1 MPHYFCTYFDKNY
14 LPRGMAL
21 YNSLKRHCADFRL
34 WVLCMDVESHAA
46 LSDMSLKDIELIR
59 LEDFERGDA
68 DLQRAKNNRSVI
80 EYYFTCTP
88 SLPLFVLNHW
98 REVELITY
106 LDADLYFFS
115 DPSPIYEEMKDA
127 SIAIIPHRFSA
138 AMQHFLKNGKYNV
151 GWLSF
156 RRDEEGLA
164 CLRWWRERC
173 NEWCYDQIEPDRF
186 ADQKYLNQWPR
197 LFKGLSIIQ
206 HKGANLAPWNVA
218 NYELRDETGRI
229 LVDGQPLIFFHFH
242 GLKMLFAGVYD
253 SGLTLYKVRLKKVL
267 RQRVYR
273 IYLEELANISAGSHR
288 VGSVRQRILGFSPKS
303 LLRRVRFAFRVV
315 ASFFRQNLIVVAR

>member
-1 MPHYFCTYFDKNY
+1 MRYYFCTYFDKNY
-14 LPRGMAL
+14 LPRGVAL
-21 YNSLKRHCADFRL
+21 YDSLRRHCTDFRL
-34 WVLCMDVESHAA
+34 WVLCMDAESYATLSTMA
-46 LSDMSLKDIELIR
+46 LTDVVLIR
-59 LEDFERGDA
+59 LEDFERGDME
-68 DLQRAKNNRSVI
+68 LRQAKSNRNLV

-88 SLPLFVLNHW
+88 SLPLYILKHAP
-98 REVELITY
+98 EVDLITY

-115 DPSPIYEEMKDA
+115 DPAPIYEEMNGK
-127 SIAIIPHRFSA
+127 SIAVIPHRFPES
-138 AMQHFLKNGKYNV
+138 MKHLYKSGTYNV

-218 NYELRDETGRI
+218 NYKLRDEAGRVV
-229 LVDGQPLIFFHFH
+229 VDGQPLIFFHFH
-242 GLKMLFAGVYD
+242 GLKALFPRVYD
-253 SGLTLYKVRLKKVL
+253 SGLSRYDAKLSNVL
-267 RQRVYR
+267 RQEVYFPYIR
-273 IYLEELANISAGSHR
+273 ELMKEYSGNSQIASIRQPIKSHS
-288 VGSVRQRILGFSPKS
+288 GKD
-303 LLRRVRFAFRVV
+303 LLRRVRSAFRMAISLLHRNVLVV
-315 ASFFRQNLIVVAR
+315 KD

>member
-1 MPHYFCTYFDKNY
+1 MCYYFCTYFDKYY
-14 LPRGMAL
+14 LPRGVAL
-21 YNSLKRHCADFRL
+21 YNSLRRHCTDFRL
-34 WVLCMDVESHAA
+34 WVLCMDAESYATLSTMA
-46 LSDMSLKDIELIR
+46 LTDVVLIR
-59 LEDFERGDA
+59 LEDFERGDTE
-68 DLQRAKNNRSVI
+68 LRQAKSTRNLI

-88 SLPLFVLNHW
+88 SLPLYILRHAP
-98 REVELITY
+98 EVDLITY

-115 DPSPIYEEMKDA
+115 DPAPIYEEMNGK
-127 SIAIIPHRFSA
+127 SIAIIPHRFPES
-138 AMQHFLKNGKYNV
+138 MKHLDKSGTYNV

-186 ADQKYLNQWPR
+186 ADQKYLDQWPR
-197 LFKGLSIIQ
+197 LFTSLSVIQ
-206 HKGANLAPWNVA
+206 CKGANLAPWNVA
-218 NYELRDETGRI
+218 NYELRDEAGRI
-229 LVDGQPLIFFHFH
+229 VVDGQPLIFFHFH
-242 GLKMLFAGVYD
+242 GLKVLFAGVYD

-273 IYLEELANISAGSHR
+273 TYLEELANISAGSHR
-288 VGSVRQRILGFSPKS
+288 VGSVRQRILGFSPKA

-315 ASFFRQNLIVVAR
+315 ASFFRHNLIVVVR